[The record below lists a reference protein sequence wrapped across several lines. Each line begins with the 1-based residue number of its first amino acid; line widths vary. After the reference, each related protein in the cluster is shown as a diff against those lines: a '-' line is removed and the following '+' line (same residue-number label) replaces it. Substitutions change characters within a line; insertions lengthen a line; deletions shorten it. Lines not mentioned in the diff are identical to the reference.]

1 MSATL
6 SPKPT
11 PAARARARADARS
24 RTRVVFACL
33 VVLLLASVALAMQFG
48 AESVSVARALR
59 EPEGLDRTI
68 ILAARLPRVALAALA
83 GASLAGV
90 GVAFQALLRNPLA
103 DPYVLGVS
111 GGAAAGATLALVSG
125 VNALSLFGAAFV
137 PAAAL
142 LGGLLATLLVYAI
155 ARAGGEVSGT
165 TILLAGVIVNSIAT
179 SVITFIKT
187 LVSASKAQELLFWLM
202 GFLDVPSGLQL
213 AMTSFWVVLGMSL
226 LVWDSGRMNVLALG
240 REPAA
245 HLGIEVGKLER
256 RMFFAASAVAGA
268 IVSLTGLI
276 GFVGLIAPH
285 AARRLV
291 GSDHR
296 RVLPAALLL
305 GASTLVLCDVLV
317 RVAFR
322 WLGTE
327 PPVGA
332 MTALIGGPTFLV
344 LLYRTRRQQTFV

>member
-1 MSATL
+1 MRGAE
-6 SPKPT
+6 
-11 PAARARARADARS
+11 R
-24 RTRVVFACL
+24 RTRAGL
-33 VVLLLASVALAMQFG
+33 VGAGLWLLLAASLVLAMQFG
-48 AESVSVARALR
+48 AESVSLSRALSQ
-59 EPEGLDRTI
+59 PDSLDRTI
-68 ILAARLPRVALAALA
+68 VLAARLPRVALAALA

-125 VNALSLFGAAFV
+125 VNAFSLFGAAFV
-137 PAAAL
+137 PLAAL
-142 LGGLLATLLVYAI
+142 LGGLCATLLVYAI

-179 SVITFIKT
+179 AVITFIKT

-202 GFLDVPSGLQL
+202 GFLDVPSGKQL
-213 AMTSFWVVLGMSL
+213 AMTSFFVVVGMSML
-226 LVWDSGRMNVLALG
+226 LWDAGRMNLLALG

-276 GFVGLIAPH
+276 GFVGLIVPH

-296 RVLPAALLL
+296 RVLPASLLL
-305 GASTLVLCDVLV
+305 GATTLVLCDVLV
-317 RVAFR
+317 RLAFR
-322 WLGTE
+322 WLETE

-332 MTALIGGPTFLV
+332 MTALIGGPTFLL
-344 LLYRTRRQQTFV
+344 LLYRTRQQRTFV

>member
-1 MSATL
+1 MVRAG
-6 SPKPT
+6 PE
-11 PAARARARADARS
+11 AARSADARLPP
-24 RTRVVFACL
+24 RL
-33 VVLLLASVALAMQFG
+33 VGLLLALLLLASALFAIAVG
-48 AESVSVARALR
+48 AEPTSLVRALTK
-59 EPEGLDRTI
+59 PESIDSTI
-68 ILAARLPRVALAALA
+68 VFAARLPRVALAALA
-83 GASLAGV
+83 GAGLSVV

-125 VNALSLFGAAFV
+125 VSTLSLLGAAFV
-137 PAAAL
+137 PTAAL
-142 LGGLLATLLVYAI
+142 AGALTATFLVYGI
-155 ARAGGEVSGT
+155 ARAGGEISGT

-179 SVITFIKT
+179 AIITFIKT
-187 LVSASKAQELLFWLM
+187 LVSATKAQELLFWLM
-202 GFLDVPSGLQL
+202 GFLDVPSSKQL
-213 AMTSFWVVLGMSL
+213 AVTAIWVTLGTVAL
-226 LVWDSGRMNVLALG
+226 FRESGRMNLLSLG

-245 HLGIEVGKLER
+245 HLGVEVHRLER
-256 RMFFAASAVAGA
+256 RVFFAASAVAGA

-305 GASTLVLCDVLV
+305 GATTLVLCDVLV
-317 RVAFR
+317 RVTFR
-322 WLGTE
+322 WLETE

-332 MTALIGGPTFLV
+332 MTALLGGPTFL
-344 LLYRTRRQQTFV
+344 LLLHRTRHRAMFV